1 MAWYYILTMVSL
13 LIVFFAGVLLSLK
26 NAVIK
31 PKIKTILLDAD
42 GTLLDFNRSEQEAL
56 RETFGKLNFPFDNSA
71 HAVYHKHN
79 DACWKALERGE
90 ISRDELKVRRFQKTF
105 EELNL
110 QGDPALATKIYE
122 GNLSKYAFPFDGA
135 EAVCQQLSRKY
146 ALYIVTNGLK
156 HVQTARMLKTKIP
169 EIVKGIYI
177 SEDVGYAKPAP
188 EFFDR
193 IFADHPELNRKET
206 LIVGDSLS
214 GDILGGN
221 NAGILTCWVN
231 GADTPRPE
239 NMTIDFEIS
248 HITELEKVL

>member
-1 MAWYYILTMVSL
+1 MAWYYILTMIAL
-13 LIVFFAGVLLSLK
+13 LLVFFAGVILSLK

-56 RETFGKLNFPFDNSA
+56 RETFLALNFPFDDSV

-90 ISRDELKVRRFQKTF
+90 ITRDELKVRRFQMTF

-110 QGDPALATKIYE
+110 PGDPALATKIYE
-122 GNLSKYAFPFDGA
+122 GNLGKYAFPFDGA
-135 EAVCQQLSRKY
+135 EDVCARLSRKY

-177 SEDVGYAKPAP
+177 SEDVGYAKPSP

-193 IFADHPELNRKET
+193 IFADHPELSRKET

-214 GDILGGN
+214 GDMLGGN

-231 GADTPRPE
+231 GAGFLRPE

>member
-1 MAWYYILTMVSL
+1 MAWYHACIMAAL
-13 LIVFFAGVLLSLK
+13 LLVFFAGIILSLK

-56 RETFGKLNFPFDNSA
+56 REAFLELNFPFTA
-71 HAVYHKHN
+71 QTHAVYHKHN

-90 ISRDELKVRRFQKTF
+90 ITRDELKVRRFRLTF

-110 QGDPALATKIYE
+110 PGDPALATKIYE
-122 GNLSKYAFPFDGA
+122 GNLGKYAFPFDGA
-135 EAVCQQLSRKY
+135 EALCARLSRKY

-169 EIVKGIYI
+169 ETVKGIYI
-177 SEDVGYAKPAP
+177 SEDVGFAKPAP

-193 IFADHPELNRKET
+193 IFADHPEMKRRET
-206 LIVGDSLS
+206 MIVGDSLS
-214 GDILGGN
+214 GDMLGGN

-231 GADTPRPE
+231 PAAAPRPE
-239 NMTIDFEIS
+239 NISVDFEIS